1 MAITK
6 EITLL
11 RDFAEEATR
20 LKKTYGKT
28 ELFSTGAQGLDSYMG
43 GGFGRPDG
51 YEIVLLFG
59 PTKIGKSAVGLNFLR
74 SAVEQD
80 KKVGIMALE
89 DDGPDVF
96 LRFVDILGKEAATA
110 YVMKGE
116 TVFMM
121 PPDATRRAWK
131 LDELIELIASW
142 YTNLHIDLILLDH
155 LQFAFENA
163 EAIRGENEYIQQRV
177 FMQRLNHLM
186 KRMKK
191 TIILVSHVN
200 KDSKAKGVY
209 KIVGSSGIAAA
220 ATKIL
225 EVYKDED
232 KRMFIQEHGARFV
245 ATPDGPHEIMLDGMQ
260 LRDGIYG
267 THFPD

>member
-1 MAITK
+1 MPITK
-6 EITLL
+6 RITLL
-11 RDFAEEATR
+11 RDYAEDAAK
-20 LKKTYGKT
+20 LKGSYGKT
-28 ELFSTGAQGLDSYMG
+28 ELFSTGAQHLDHYLG
-43 GGFGRPDG
+43 GGFGRPEG

-59 PTKIGKSAVGLNFLR
+59 PTKIGKSFVGLNFLR
-74 SAVEQD
+74 AAVEQG

-96 LRFVDILGKEAATA
+96 LRFCDILGPEATKA

-121 PPDATRRAWK
+121 PEEATRRAWK
-131 LDELIELIASW
+131 LDDLVSTIEEW
-142 YTNLHIDLILLDH
+142 YTQLGVELILLDH

-163 EAIRGENEYIQQRV
+163 EQIRGENEYIQQRV

-191 TIILVSHVN
+191 TIILVSHIN

-209 KIVGSSGIAAA
+209 KIVGSGGIAAA

-225 EVYKDED
+225 EVSKDEG
-232 KRMFIQEHGARFV
+232 RMFIQEHGARFV
-245 ATPDGPHEIMLDGMQ
+245 ATPTEPHEIMLNGNKLEDAV
-260 LRDGIYG
+260 YG
-267 THFPD
+267 VHFS

>member
-6 EITLL
+6 QICLL
-11 RDFAEEATR
+11 RDFADDAAK
-20 LKKTYGKT
+20 LKGSYGRT
-28 ELFSTGAQGLDSYMG
+28 DLFSTGAQGLDEYLG
-43 GGFGRPDG
+43 GGFGRQDG

-74 SAVEQD
+74 AALERG
-80 KKVGIMALE
+80 KTIGIMALE

-96 LRFVDILGKEAATA
+96 LRFTDMIGKEATEA
-110 YVMKGE
+110 YVMRGE
-116 TVFMM
+116 SVHMM
-121 PPDATRRAWK
+121 PPEATSRAWK
-131 LDELIELIASW
+131 LDELLDLIESW
-142 YTNLHIDLILLDH
+142 YSNLGVDLILLDH

-177 FMQRLNHLM
+177 FMQRLNHLI
-186 KRMKK
+186 KRLKK

-225 EVYKDED
+225 EVFKED
-232 KRMFIQEHGARFV
+232 GRMFIQEHGARFV
-245 ATPDGPHEIMLDGMQ
+245 ATPDGPHEIMLDGTQ
-260 LRDGIYG
+260 LRDSVYG
-267 THFPD
+267 THFPA